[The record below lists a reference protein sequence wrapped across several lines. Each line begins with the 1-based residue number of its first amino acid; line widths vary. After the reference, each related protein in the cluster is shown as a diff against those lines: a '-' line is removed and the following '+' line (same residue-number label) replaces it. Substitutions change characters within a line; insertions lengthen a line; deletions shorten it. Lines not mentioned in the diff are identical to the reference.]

1 MSCWPSTVVG
11 AFFLA
16 LLLFDM
22 VTNDWKDLPFH
33 AAIGVVITGVITL
46 ICMFVS
52 EMIAGVILVVP
63 VFFLVTFFIALWFS
77 GESLKHRGCCVTCG
91 STAAEA
97 TAAAA
102 DAGNT
107 LRYVPRSGEVKDTE
121 ESEETTTTTTTT
133 TEGEKAKTRR
143 YTWWGSLFFWIP
155 SFGLWTTNTANS
167 TTPTPTATATAAPS
181 LCLAQLNA
189 TPSA

>member
-77 GESLKHRGCCVTCG
+77 GESLKRRGCCVTCG
-91 STAAEA
+91 PTAAEA

-107 LRYVPRSGEVKDTE
+107 LRYVPRSGEVQDTE
-121 ESEETTTTTTTT
+121 DSEETTITTTTTTTT

-143 YTWWGSLFFWIP
+143 YNWWGSFFFWIP
-155 SFGLWTTNTANS
+155 SFGFWTTDTANS
-167 TTPTPTATATAAPS
+167 PTPTATPTPS

>member
-52 EMIAGVILVVP
+52 ETIAGVILVVP

-77 GESLKHRGCCVTCG
+77 GESLKRRGCCVTCG
-91 STAAEA
+91 PTAAEA
-97 TAAAA
+97 AIANS
-102 DAGNT
+102 DNENT

-121 ESEETTTTTTTT
+121 ESTITTTTTTI
-133 TEGEKAKTRR
+133 TESEKAKTRR
-143 YTWWGSLFFWIP
+143 YNWWGSFFFWIP
-155 SFGLWTTNTANS
+155 SFGFSKANS
-167 TTPTPTATATAAPS
+167 TTPISTTTAPPA